1 VLKHIDELCNVWQGP
16 ELPRAVATN
25 EEMKSRYEEA
35 AGSQGF
41 FEPFIWKSVVSH
53 AADIDWEP
61 KLAVMFHGG
70 ADEEEEEEEE
80 EEKVDVLRSPMEL

>member
-1 VLKHIDELCNVWQGP
+1 MQAPETWTYESVLKHIDELCNVWQGP

-41 FEPFIWKSVVSH
+41 FEPFIWKFRSFAKARAEQSRRYVALNPFPYVH
-53 AADIDWEP
+53 
-61 KLAVMFHGG
+61 K
-70 ADEEEEEEEE
+70 DEL
-80 EEKVDVLRSPMEL
+80 V